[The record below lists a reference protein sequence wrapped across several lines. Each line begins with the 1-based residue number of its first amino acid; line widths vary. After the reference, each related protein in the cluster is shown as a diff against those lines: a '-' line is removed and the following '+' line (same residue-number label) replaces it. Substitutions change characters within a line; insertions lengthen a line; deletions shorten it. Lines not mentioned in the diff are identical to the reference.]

1 MILNK
6 DTKYAKKCFNEILF
20 IKWHNI
26 KQGHGGRSYLKLTL
40 NIRYLM
46 TCLVLFL
53 HVWGVSSKKLL

>member
-1 MILNK
+1 MQK
-6 DTKYAKKCFNEILF
+6 KYFNEILF

-46 TCLVLFL
+46 TCLALFL
-53 HVWGVSSKKLL
+53 DVLGVSSKKLL